1 MTINKSTG
9 TPSWGA
15 VYSRSIKKMDMVEPS
30 SCEAVSIEKKYF
42 KADGTE
48 WIKSSDFK
56 VGDRV
61 KVQLLIHATRDMQY
75 MAITDDR
82 AACLEPVE
90 QLPTPI
96 YSEGLC
102 FYRENRDAFTNI
114 FVTNMPK
121 GTYLLEYELWVNNAG
136 EFSSGIATIQSQY
149 APELSAHSSGTII
162 NVGENLVKKP

>member
-1 MTINKSTG
+1 
-9 TPSWGA
+9 
-15 VYSRSIKKMDMVEPS
+15 
-30 SCEAVSIEKKYF
+30 
-42 KADGTE
+42 
-48 WIKSSDFK
+48 
-56 VGDRV
+56 
-61 KVQLLIHATRDMQY
+61 MQY